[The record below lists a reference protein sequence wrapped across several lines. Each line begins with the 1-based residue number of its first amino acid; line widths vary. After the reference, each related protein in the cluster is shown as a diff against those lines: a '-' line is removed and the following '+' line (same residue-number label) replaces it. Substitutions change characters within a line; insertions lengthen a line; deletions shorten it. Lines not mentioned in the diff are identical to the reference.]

1 MLKILLYS
9 FALLV
14 GTVVSI
20 YSLIVPSVDDGSVIN
35 FNNYRGKK
43 MLIVNTAS
51 NSSQAYQL
59 SQLQELYEQHH
70 DSVMIIAFPS
80 NSFGKESRSDAQL
93 KTYLRDTLGITF
105 PVAAKSNVAGTNPN
119 MVFKWLANKS
129 QNEVLNGKVTTDYQK
144 FLIDNK
150 GSIVGVFDSS
160 TGPLSTRMQ
169 DAIHNSNY

>member
-9 FALLV
+9 FTLLV

-20 YSLIVPSVDDGSVIN
+20 YSFMVPSVDDGAMIN

-43 MLIVNTAS
+43 ILIVNTAS

-59 SQLQELYEQHH
+59 SQLQELYEQHQ
-70 DSVMIIAFPS
+70 DSVVIIAFPS

-93 KTYLRDTLGITF
+93 KAYMRDTLGITF
-105 PVAAKSNVAGTNPN
+105 PVAAKSNITGANAN
-119 MVFKWLANKS
+119 MVFKWLANKN
-129 QNEVLNGKVTTDYQK
+129 QNEVLNAKLVTDFQK
-144 FLIDNK
+144 FLVNGK
-150 GSIVGVFDSS
+150 GNIVGVFDSS
-160 TGPLSTRMQ
+160 TGPLSSRIQ